1 MFSLKVQHYIGPV
14 CLTANVGLC
23 VGSSEWCFSW
33 GLVRSWDWGMVRE
46 SGQESVSSCC
56 QKGSLDQTSID
67 FLLFLEVYLLRQL
80 EHLG

>member
-14 CLTANVGLC
+14 CLTANVVLC
-23 VGSSEWCFSW
+23 VEWVVVN
-33 GLVRSWDWGMVRE
+33 GVLVGGWFALGTGGMVRE
-46 SGQESVSSCC
+46 SGQESVS
-56 QKGSLDQTSID
+56 SLDQTSID

>member
-1 MFSLKVQHYIGPV
+1 MFSLK

-23 VGSSEWCFSW
+23 VEWVVVN
-33 GLVRSWDWGMVRE
+33 GVLVGGWFVLGTGGMVRE